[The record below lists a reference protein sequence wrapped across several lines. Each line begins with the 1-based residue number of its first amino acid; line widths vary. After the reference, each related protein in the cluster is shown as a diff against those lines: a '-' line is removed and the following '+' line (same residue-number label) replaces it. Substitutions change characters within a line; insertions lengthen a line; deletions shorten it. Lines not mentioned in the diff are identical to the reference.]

1 MLQVCKFDKKR
12 DICATN
18 GTLGLDLKGA
28 IRNHVVRDTSASV
41 FYNQQK
47 ELGEVGTRIR
57 DMFDC
62 VEMQGTIRRYR
73 QKATEKPHN
82 DE

>member
-1 MLQVCKFDKKR
+1 MLQVCKFNKKR

-18 GTLGLDLKGA
+18 PTLGLDLKGA

-47 ELGEVGTRIR
+47 ELSQVGTRIR

-73 QKATEKPHN
+73 QKASEKPE
-82 DE
+82 DDK

>member
-1 MLQVCKFDKKR
+1 MIQICKFDKKR

-18 GTLGLDLKGA
+18 PTLGVDLKGA
-28 IRNHVVRDTSASV
+28 IRNHVVKDTSASV

-47 ELGEVGTRIR
+47 ELDEVGYRIR

-62 VEMQGTIRRYR
+62 VEMQGTIRRFR
-73 QKATEKPHN
+73 QKASEKPDN
-82 DE
+82 D

>member
-1 MLQVCKFDKKR
+1 MLQTCKFNKKR

-18 GTLGLDLKGA
+18 PSLGVDLKGA
-28 IRNHVVRDTSASV
+28 IRNHVVRDTSARV

-47 ELGEVGTRIR
+47 ELSEVGSRIH

-62 VEMQGTIRRYR
+62 VEMKGTIRRYR
-73 QKATEKPHN
+73 EKHQEKPE
-82 DE
+82 DK